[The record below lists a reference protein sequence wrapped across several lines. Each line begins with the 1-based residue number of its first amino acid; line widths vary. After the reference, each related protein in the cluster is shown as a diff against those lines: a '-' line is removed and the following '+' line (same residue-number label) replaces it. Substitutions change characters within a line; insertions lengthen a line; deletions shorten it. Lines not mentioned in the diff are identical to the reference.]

1 MWIKQVLLGVS
12 GLAAGGLVAAGVFAL
27 ITTIGVLPRLADK
40 SRTASNVKTY
50 ESAVLWGGVWGNVVS
65 IFDIPMPFSWPSLI
79 VFGLFSGIFVGCL
92 ATSLAESLK
101 TTSVFSRRMR
111 LHRGMGAIVL
121 SIALGKAIASIMF
134 FYLRWY
140 N

>member
-1 MWIKQVLLGVS
+1 MWIKQVLLGVT

-27 ITTIGVLPRLADK
+27 ITSIGVLPRLADK

-50 ESAVLWGGVWGNVVS
+50 ESAVFWGGIWGN
-65 IFDIPMPFSWPSLI
+65 ILYIYKIPMPFSWPSLI
-79 VFGLFSGIFVGCL
+79 AFGLFSGMFVGCL

-111 LHRGMGAIVL
+111 LHRGMAAIVL
-121 SIALGKAIASIMF
+121 STALGKAIASTMF